1 MVKNKRKKI
10 FIPFFIL
17 IILFSCSKKTPEP
30 IVARAGKTTIPVS
43 EFRDRF
49 ELTPRI
55 QQSPDTRRNKRNML
69 ISMLGEKIL
78 VEEARNRHLDKEEKF
93 LTFSEQMEKEAII
106 EKLFDEEVASKI
118 EITTE
123 EVKKGYIRSQVKLDL
138 KVLTFENEQQAKAAK
153 SEIDAGKSLTQ
164 VKREFQ
170 TDTFISADSVIT
182 IKMEWGESHPKLEEA
197 AYSLKPNEVSK
208 AIFVEGRYYILKLIN
223 RSSAVFLT
231 EADFINKAPS
241 IRKKIKQRKRTEML
255 NQYMNSL
262 MQKKGMRVSHQVFDM
277 VATELERIY
286 GIEDKLSQHEK
297 KSIELSPDS
306 LKSGDFA
313 DHLGD
318 TFARFSDGSIWTI
331 GEFIKKLSVGPY
343 RLNKDSKIKFRKS
356 LRRIIRRMT
365 EFESMAKKGKDS
377 SLDKSYY
384 VQYQTK
390 MWADSYL
397 GQLMRQQIIDTVSVS
412 DAEIKYYHK
421 NHKNDYTGPD
431 MVKLHEILVANKKL
445 AQQILRR
452 IKNGEDMRAL
462 ARQYNRR
469 EISIKTDGVMG
480 YFKTSALG
488 KIGEV
493 AKNLKIGEIAGPVKT
508 EKDQYSVFKVLDKR
522 EAGPLLLEQV
532 WKDVKRD
539 ALSEK
544 RTRAIDSYLV
554 DLTGKYKVEIN
565 KTLIDTLTTN
575 DINMLILKQHFAN
588 RTAAPIVTPLQK
600 SYRWQNKMDEIYPYD

>member
-55 QQSPDTRRNKRNML
+55 QQSPNTRRNKRNML

-78 VEEARNRHLDKEEKF
+78 VEEARNRHLNKEEKF
-93 LTFSEQMEKEAII
+93 LTFSGEMEKEAIF
-106 EKLFDEEVASKI
+106 EKLFDEEIASKI

-123 EVKKGYIRSQVKLDL
+123 EVKQGYVRSQVKLDL
-138 KVLTFENEQQAKAAK
+138 KVLTFENEQQAIAAK
-153 SEIDAGKSLTQ
+153 KEIDAGKSLTQ
-164 VKREFQ
+164 VKCEFQ

-182 IKMEWGESHPKLEEA
+182 IKMEWGESHPRLENV

-208 AIFVEGRYYILKLIN
+208 AIFVQGRYYILKLIN

-255 NQYMNSL
+255 GKFMNSI
-262 MQKKGMRVSHQVFDM
+262 MVEKGLRVSHQIFDM

-306 LKSGDFA
+306 LKSCDFA

-318 TFARFSDGSIWTI
+318 TFVRFNDGSTWIV

-356 LRRIIRRMT
+356 LRRIIRKMA
-365 EFESMAKKGKDS
+365 EFESLAKKGRDLG
-377 SLDKSYY
+377 LDKSYY
-384 VQYQTK
+384 VRYQTK

-397 GQLMRQQIIDTVSVS
+397 GELLRQQIIDTVSVS
-412 DAEIKYYHK
+412 DAEVKYYHE

-431 MVKLHEILVANKKL
+431 MVKLHEILVDNKKL
-445 AQQILRR
+445 AQKIFRR
-452 IKNGEDMRAL
+452 VKNGEDMRVL

-493 AKNLKIGEIAGPVKT
+493 AKKLKIGEITGPVKT
-508 EKDQYSVFKVLDKR
+508 EKDQYSVFKILDKR
-522 EAGPLLLEQV
+522 EAGPLPLEQV
-532 WKDVKRD
+532 RMDVKKD
-539 ALSEK
+539 ALTEK
-544 RTRAIDSYLV
+544 RNRTIDGFLINLA
-554 DLTGKYKVEIN
+554 DKYKVEIN
-565 KTLIDTLTTN
+565 KSVIDTLKVN